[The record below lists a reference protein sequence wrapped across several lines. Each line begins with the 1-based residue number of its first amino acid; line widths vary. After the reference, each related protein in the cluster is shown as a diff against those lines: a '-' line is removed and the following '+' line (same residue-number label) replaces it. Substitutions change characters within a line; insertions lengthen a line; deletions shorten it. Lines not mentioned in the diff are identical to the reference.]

1 MAFKNTSIEKK
12 ISLWKNDELLPE
24 KPYLIFA
31 NVFFYWLLK
40 SVYKKIYTFFFLS
53 VVIVISFKSYINLI

>member
-40 SVYKKIYTFFFLS
+40 SVYKKIYTFFFFLS
-53 VVIVISFKSYINLI
+53 KAKFGGWALGRW